1 MENSFTN
8 SKIYATLK
16 GLNIKVKDFN
26 IYLTAFTHT
35 SYANEHKS
43 ENNERLEFLG
53 DAILDFLFGEYL
65 YKTYP
70 NMPEGEM
77 SKIRSKYVCA
87 NANAEYATFLK
98 LNENLRLGKG
108 EKDHGGDTKPAVL
121 ADLFEAFLG
130 AVYLDNG
137 LDSVRKI
144 LNLVIFSKIEYIDKG
159 YFVDYK
165 SKLQEDIQAESR
177 KGLVYQLDNEEGPSH
192 DKTFTVSVYHD
203 GVKLGT
209 GVGKTKKEAE
219 QEAARQ
225 ALTKKVIK

>member
-1 MENSFTN
+1 MENSFIN

-16 GLNIKVKDFN
+16 ELNIKVKDFN

-87 NANAEYATFLK
+87 NANAEYATFLR

-130 AVYLDNG
+130 AVYLDSG

-203 GVKLGT
+203 GVRLGT

>member
-1 MENSFTN
+1 MENNFIN
-8 SKIYATLK
+8 SELYLTLQK
-16 GLNIKVKDFN
+16 LNIKVKDFN

-65 YKTYP
+65 FKTYP

-98 LNENLRLGKG
+98 LNKNLRLGKG
-108 EKDHGGDTKPAVL
+108 ERDHGGDTKPAVL

-130 AVYLDNG
+130 AVYLDSG

-159 YFVDYK
+159 FFVDYK

-177 KGLVYQLDNEEGPSH
+177 KGLVYQLENEEGPSH
-192 DKTFTVSVYHD
+192 DKTFTVSVFHD
-203 GVKLGT
+203 GMKLGT
-209 GVGKTKKEAE
+209 GIGKTKKEAE

-225 ALTKKVIK
+225 ALAKKVTK

>member
-1 MENSFTN
+1 MENSFIN

-16 GLNIKVKDFN
+16 ELNIKVKDFN

-130 AVYLDNG
+130 AVYLDSG

-203 GVKLGT
+203 GVRLGT

>member
-1 MENSFTN
+1 MENSFTD

-16 GLNIKVKDFN
+16 ELNIKVKDFN

-87 NANAEYATFLK
+87 NANAEYATFLR

-130 AVYLDNG
+130 AVYLDSG

-203 GVKLGT
+203 GVRLGT

>member
-1 MENSFTN
+1 MANSFLN
-8 SKIYATLK
+8 SEIYATLNK
-16 GLNIKVKDFN
+16 LNIKVKDFN

-130 AVYLDNG
+130 AVYLDSG

-203 GVKLGT
+203 GVRLGT

>member
-16 GLNIKVKDFN
+16 ELNIKVKDFN

-130 AVYLDNG
+130 AVYLDSG